1 MNKVQNMQEE
11 RRLSNRIFFSMKD
24 GPVALFTLPEHNDE
38 TISATIMD
46 LSAGGL
52 GLSFRK
58 EENIKI
64 HEGDHLI
71 LTEIKNIVELEEVA
85 DIELKI
91 RWLRN
96 YDAFKHILF
105 GCEFIN
111 ISEPIREQIW
121 QFVNSW
127 IMK

>member
-1 MNKVQNMQEE
+1 MNKVQSIQEE
-11 RRLSNRIFFSMKD
+11 RRLNNRIFFSMKD
-24 GPVALFTLPEHNDE
+24 GPVALFSLPGLNDE

-64 HEGDHLI
+64 NEGDRVI
-71 LTEIKNIVELEEVA
+71 LTEIKNIEELDAVANIELE
-85 DIELKI
+85 I